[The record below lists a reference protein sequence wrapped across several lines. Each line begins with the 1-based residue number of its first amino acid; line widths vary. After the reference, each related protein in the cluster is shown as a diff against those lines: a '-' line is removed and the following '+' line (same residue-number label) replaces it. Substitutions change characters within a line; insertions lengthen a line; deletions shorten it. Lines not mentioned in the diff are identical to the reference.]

1 MPDMLVKLYELPP
14 LEPVLERQRAQEI
27 DIRRAM
33 SSEKSIIVQWA
44 VENFSAGWGDEC
56 AMAMTQSPPTCF
68 IATQAGELLGFAC
81 YDSTQKG
88 FFGPTGVDKTQ
99 RGKGVGTALLVA
111 TLHAMH
117 WAGYGYAIIGWVG
130 PAEYYARAVGA
141 TLIPDS
147 SPGVYQGLLM
157 RNKDQTES

>member
-33 SSEKSIIVQWA
+33 SSESSLISAWA
-44 VENFSAGWGDEC
+44 SEHFSAGWGDEC
-56 AMAMTQSPPTCF
+56 AVAVAQNPPTCF
-68 IATQAGELLGFAC
+68 VAVQANQLLGFAC

-88 FFGPTGVDKTQ
+88 FFGPTGVDKSQ

-111 TLHAMH
+111 TLHAMR
-117 WAGYGYAIIGWVG
+117 WAGYGYAIIGWAG
-130 PAEYYARAVGA
+130 PTDYYSQIVGA
-141 TLIPDS
+141 TVIPDS
-147 SPGVYQGLLM
+147 SPGVYKGILR
-157 RNKDQTES
+157 RNQTES